1 MQTAIEWR
9 PVTLPSLYSVGSDSS
24 AGVICVFVYTV
35 LICAFVLDM
44 FFLHASSYIFKL
56 SSLASIYTDSSIGNP
71 LEC

>member
-44 FFLHASSYIFKL
+44 FFYMHQAIYLN
-56 SSLASIYTDSSIGNP
+56 LAA
-71 LEC
+71 